1 MTYGC
6 PDRRARLFSRLRA
19 AVLKR
24 SYRAATKG
32 ARLDKF
38 YVGSALDVPIKRL
51 LPR

>member
-1 MTYGC
+1 MVA
-6 PDRRARLFSRLRA
+6 PNRRARLFSRLRL

-32 ARLDKF
+32 AWLDKF